1 MKLRKVL
8 FLLVVIPVLA
18 YGGARG
24 ILWYLVNSKGEE
36 LKNALAPVA
45 ALEYEHVQASLTGPL
60 GIENISI
67 SPHALD
73 DEVRIKSI
81 LVAAD
86 GPQEV
91 YKLARA
97 AWDDKLPERLR
108 LSVNGITLS
117 LDGELAFWMNK
128 QTASGSGNNP
138 FDTSCGGKASLGSDD
153 LQQMGYE
160 KLVTDLRLEYQFG
173 RGEEGLG
180 VFAQISTREMMS
192 VRVSGN
198 IPANSVSTSVQRL
211 AQSEPELAYL
221 SVTYGDDSYQKR
233 KNEYCAKLEGITVAD
248 YVDASVESL
257 KNFLLENDFR
267 PSDELIAAYRKLL
280 TGSPKLTMVL
290 NPVEPLDLAALA
302 AIDSSNP
309 GQIPGFQVLIDD
321 EPVTLGEIIEPE
333 PETLVDAN
341 GAPQAPPDTYKE
353 TTIAEL
359 DQHLNR
365 RIKVYTRDGKLHQ
378 AFLERVEPEQ
388 LVLTRHL
395 VGGSATFTVPFT
407 EVTGVLVLY

>member
-8 FLLVVIPVLA
+8 ILLVVIPVVA

-36 LKNALAPVA
+36 LKKALAPVA
-45 ALEYEHVQASLTGPL
+45 AFDYKHVQASLTGPL
-60 GIENISI
+60 GIENITI
-67 SPHALD
+67 SLHALD
-73 DEVRIKSI
+73 DEVRVKSI

-108 LSVNGITLS
+108 LSINGITLS
-117 LDGELAFWMNK
+117 LDGEIAFWMNN
-128 QTASGSGNNP
+128 QAVSGSGNNP
-138 FDTSCGGKASLGSDD
+138 FDTSCGGKANLGSDD

-160 KLVTDLRLEYQFG
+160 KLVTDLRMEYQFG

-180 VFAQISTREMMS
+180 VFAQISTRDMMS

-211 AQSEPELAYL
+211 AQSAPELAYL
-221 SVTYGDDSYQKR
+221 SVTYADDSYQKR

-257 KNFLLENDFR
+257 KNFLLDNEFR

-302 AIDSSNP
+302 AIDSANP

-341 GAPQAPPDTYKE
+341 GAPHVPPDTYKE
-353 TTIAEL
+353 TTISEL
-359 DQHLNR
+359 DQYLNR

-395 VGGSATFTVPFT
+395 VGGSATFSVPLT
-407 EVTGVLVLY
+407 DVTGVLVLY